1 MYMKRSKVFVVF
13 LVLTILFNIAAP
25 VFGDTAAK
33 PHKKVTVAFVEQTG
47 LLEKDEEG
55 NLSGYTYDYLMKM
68 AQYADWD
75 VEFVFP
81 KNKEIDKAIVEM
93 MEKVAAGEVDLISAM
108 VYSEDSEKVYSYPK
122 KGYGYAFTTLLAS
135 KSDTSINE
143 DNLALRKNLK
153 VAVIDKADT
162 RNEELDAF
170 CKSNNTEYTE
180 VKCETAEEQLAAI
193 KSGKA
198 DVMVSLSLL
207 PYAGTK
213 IVASFADRPFYFTS
227 KKGNQEL
234 CDEIDRAIEAIEYA
248 EPDYRK
254 DLHDKYFADK
264 EGECA
269 FSKEGLAYI
278 AKKKTLK
285 VLVPEEI
292 KPLQSQTAGGAY
304 EGIFVSF
311 MKRLT
316 EATGLKVKLY
326 SLPKGTSLK
335 EAMASGDYDMTL
347 AVPEDYEW
355 ADENG
360 LIFSVPLLTSDK
372 VLFYDKSVDI
382 SDLSKL
388 KRSKTGNLEKQM
400 KAVESGDADYGY
412 GSSLVV
418 NYNISNNAYQEI
430 ATLPVS
436 EEESNYVCSFNKD
449 ASLEL
454 IAVVNEVI
462 ENVDPATM
470 NAYILESSQIDNQD
484 LLTSWI
490 RKNPI
495 RAVGIV
501 TAFVVLIICLAAAVI
516 FNKRKQKENV
526 MLLKANNAKSE
537 FLSKMSHEMRT
548 PLNAIVGVTAL
559 AEDEVDHPLEMRE
572 HLKAIDDAS
581 GYLLRLINDV
591 LDMAKIE
598 SGEFSLSPSAYTYQD
613 FERTIR
619 VMMEPLCKQK
629 EIDFVC
635 DYDIDKEDIFV
646 DKVRFDQ
653 IFINLLTNAVK
664 FTPEKG
670 RVEFTIRA
678 DNNGEGYQDST
689 FIIRDTG
696 IGMSEEFQKNLF
708 EPFTQERNDG
718 SGGGTGLGLAIAKS
732 IVDMMGGTFVV
743 ESEENVGTTVTIKL
757 KLQLAAMA
765 DGTEKTELEKK
776 PDYLKGKKIL
786 LVEDNLMNREIA
798 KKLLL
803 KKEIEVIC
811 AVNGKDAVQQFE
823 ESPEGY
829 FDGILMDIRMPEMD
843 GLTATSLIRS
853 LDREDGKNIPIIA
866 MTADAFEEDKEK
878 AKAAGITS
886 YLAKPVNVA
895 LLYETLENL
904 I

>member
-1 MYMKRSKVFVVF
+1 MKRSNVFVVF
-13 LVLTILFNIAAP
+13 LVLTILFNISVP
-25 VFGDTAAK
+25 VFGDTATK
-33 PHKKVTVAFVEQTG
+33 PHKKVTVAFVEQPG

-55 NLSGYTYDYLMKM
+55 NLSGYTYDYVMKM
-68 AQYADWD
+68 AQYANWD

-81 KNKEIDKAIVEM
+81 ENKDMDKAIVEM
-93 MEKVAAGEVDLISAM
+93 MEKAAAGQVDLISAM
-108 VYSEDSEKVYSYPK
+108 VYSEDSEKVYSYPN

-135 KSDTSINE
+135 KADTSINE

-153 VAVIDKADT
+153 VAVIDKAET

-180 VKCETAEEQLAAI
+180 VRCETAEEQLEAI

-213 IVASFADRPFYFTS
+213 IVASFADRPFFLVS
-227 KKGNQEL
+227 KKGNQSL
-234 CDEIDRAIEAIEYA
+234 CDEVDHAIEAIEYA

-254 DLHDKYFADK
+254 ELHDQYFSDK
-264 EGECA
+264 EGECS
-269 FSKEGLAYI
+269 FSKAGQAYI
-278 AKKKTLK
+278 DEKKTLR
-285 VLVPEEI
+285 VLIPEEI
-292 KPLQSQTAGGAY
+292 KPLQSLGADGSY

-311 MKRLT
+311 TNWLS
-316 EATGLKVKLY
+316 EATGLEVELY
-326 SLPKGTSLK
+326 DLPSGTSLK
-335 EAMASGDYDMTL
+335 DAMSSGDYDMTL

-360 LIFSVPLLTSDK
+360 LIFSVPLLTSDQ
-372 VLFYDKSVDI
+372 VLFYNKSADI
-382 SDLSKL
+382 GDLSKL
-388 KRSKTGNLEKQM
+388 TQSKTGNLEKQL
-400 KAVESGDADYGY
+400 KNVEQGDADYGY

-418 NYNISNNAYQEI
+418 NYNISNSSYQEI

-436 EEESNYVCSFNKD
+436 EEKSNYVCAFSKD

-462 ENVDPATM
+462 ENVDSATM
-470 NAYILESSQIDNQD
+470 NSYILESSQIDNQD
-484 LLTSWI
+484 LLSSWI

-495 RAVGIV
+495 RAVAIV
-501 TAFVVLIICLAAAVI
+501 SAFVVLIICLIAAVI
-516 FNKRKQKENV
+516 INKRKREENA

-559 AEDEVDHPLEMRE
+559 AGDELDHPLEMRE

-598 SGEFSLSPSAYTYQD
+598 SGEFSLNPSPYAYKD
-613 FERTIR
+613 FGRTIR

-678 DNNGEGYQDST
+678 SGNGEGYLDST
-689 FIIRDTG
+689 FVIKDTG
-696 IGMSEEFQKNLF
+696 IGMSEEFLDSVF

-718 SGGGTGLGLAIAKS
+718 ASGGTGLGLPIAKS
-732 IVDMMGGTFVV
+732 IVDMMGGTFDI
-743 ESEENVGTTVTIKL
+743 ESRQGIGTTITIKL
-757 KLQLAAMA
+757 LLKLASAEDA
-765 DGTEKTELEKK
+765 VVKPETDKKT
-776 PDYLKGKKIL
+776 DYLKGKKIL

-798 KKLLL
+798 RKLLL

-823 ESPEGY
+823 ESPVGY

-843 GLTATSLIRS
+843 GLTATNLIRS

-895 LLYETLENL
+895 LLYETLEKL